1 MTDEQDRIM
10 RENNAMLRE
19 IIAYIR
25 KIQSPEYRDKEDVK
39 QFCINVSA
47 NIFVD
52 SMDQSRI
59 EEINSA
65 FKK

>member
-25 KIQSPEYRDKEDVK
+25 KIQSPDYIDRADVK
-39 QFCINVSA
+39 QICINVSA
-47 NIFVD
+47 NIIVD
-52 SMDQSRI
+52 IMDQGRI
-59 EEINSA
+59 KEINSA